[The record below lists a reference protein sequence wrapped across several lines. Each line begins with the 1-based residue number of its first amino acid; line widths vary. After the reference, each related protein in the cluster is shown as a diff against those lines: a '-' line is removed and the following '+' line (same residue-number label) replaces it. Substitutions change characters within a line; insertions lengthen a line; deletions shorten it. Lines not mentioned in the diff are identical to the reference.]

1 MRKVFFLLVLSLST
15 IGNVALAQD
24 IKSTLLTKVQ
34 DTFFGIEMGTQVSSM
49 NISNALRRRGAYRE
63 EKVDPDSRKVVF
75 ADVYFAGKRWTYAN
89 FYLTSKGLL
98 YGIHFCDCINRDSD
112 YTKEWRCASSIY
124 ELYRNAL
131 EDKYGE
137 GVEKEILDGQQ
148 TTFLGSN
155 DMTVIVSHKLG
166 QSEGGEI
173 RRYVELYYV
182 YNPIG
187 IQQNNLYFSE
197 L

>member
-1 MRKVFFLLVLSLST
+1 MRKFFFLLFLSLST
-15 IGNVALAQD
+15 TVNVALAQD
-24 IKSTLLTKVQ
+24 KKIMLLPKVQ
-34 DTFFGIEMGTQVSSM
+34 DTFFGIKMGTQVSSM
-49 NISNALRRRGAYRE
+49 NISNALRRRGSYRE

-124 ELYRNAL
+124 ELYRSAL
-131 EDKYGE
+131 EDKYGK

>member
-1 MRKVFFLLVLSLST
+1 MRIFFFLLFLSLST
-15 IGNVALAQD
+15 TVNVALAQD
-24 IKSTLLTKVQ
+24 KKIMQLPKVQ
-34 DTFFGIEMGTQVSSM
+34 DTFFGIEMRTQISSM
-49 NISNALRRRGAYRE
+49 NISNALRRRGSYRE

-98 YGIHFCDCINRDSD
+98 YGIHFCDCVNRDSD

-124 ELYRNAL
+124 ELYRSAL

-137 GVEKEILDGQQ
+137 GVEKEILDCQQ

-182 YNPIG
+182 YNHIG

>member
-15 IGNVALAQD
+15 IGNVALSQD
-24 IKSTLLTKVQ
+24 IKSTLLPKVQ

-49 NISNALRRRGAYRE
+49 NISNALRRRGSYRE

-124 ELYRNAL
+124 ELYRNEL